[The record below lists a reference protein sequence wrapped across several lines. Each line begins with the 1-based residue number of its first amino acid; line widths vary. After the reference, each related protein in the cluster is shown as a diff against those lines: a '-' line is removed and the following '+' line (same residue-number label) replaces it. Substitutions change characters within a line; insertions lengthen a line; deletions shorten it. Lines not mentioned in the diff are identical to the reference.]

1 MFQHSMD
8 AGDRWMIMDGAGQP
22 LLAWDQ
28 NQSSAGVLETRLYT
42 TRYDALHR
50 PVSLQLAVG
59 GATPVL
65 IEQFVYSD
73 TTGSADLAG
82 AKKANLI
89 GKLVQHYDSSGL
101 RQLTRCDWSGN
112 VAEEQRNFVKA
123 FDASVTDWSS
133 SPAPAIYPDE
143 RI

>member
-1 MFQHSMD
+1 MQYIASTTPGVSPAKATRWANDSTTMPTKAVTAYDIAGNLMFQHSMD

-89 GKLVQHYDSSGL
+89 GKLVQHYD
-101 RQLTRCDWSGN
+101 
-112 VAEEQRNFVKA
+112 
-123 FDASVTDWSS
+123 
-133 SPAPAIYPDE
+133 
-143 RI
+143 